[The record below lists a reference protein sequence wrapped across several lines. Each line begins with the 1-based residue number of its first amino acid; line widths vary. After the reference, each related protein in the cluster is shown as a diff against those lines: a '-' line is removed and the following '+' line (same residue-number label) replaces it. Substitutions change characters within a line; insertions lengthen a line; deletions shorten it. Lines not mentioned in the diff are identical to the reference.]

1 MKIIKIIALIS
12 LVTFFGCKGTTN
24 EDKHK
29 NDHGHSHDHSHDHS
43 HEHEHG
49 HTHDEFEIHEHEGV
63 ETLKNQKEVEI
74 PEDSVLQTNKQIY
87 QSNHKDLHQ

>member
-24 EDKHK
+24 QNKHK
-29 NDHGHSHDHSHDHS
+29 NDHGHS

-49 HTHDEFEIHEHEGV
+49 HTHNEFEIHEHEDRKDI
-63 ETLKNQKEVEI
+63 KNQKEVVI
-74 PEDSVLQTNKQIY
+74 SEDSVLQTNKQIY
-87 QSNHKDLHQ
+87 QSNHKDLHK